1 MSDVAP
7 PVAALVEEF
16 SKLPGIGVK
25 TAQRLTFFILR
36 SPTDQA
42 RRLADAI
49 MRVKES
55 IVYCSRCFNLTET
68 DPCSICSNQAREQD
82 VICVVEEPLDV
93 LALEKTGRYK
103 GLYHVLH
110 GALSP
115 MNGIGPK
122 DIRIAELLRR
132 LEDGKVSEVIMATN
146 PGFEGDYT
154 ASTIRRDIQSE
165 LKLPELKIT
174 ALARGLPLGSDL
186 EYADEDTEG
195 MLDECQLLDPDKARE
210 PQDDIIVTHLETLL
224 LLTTTR
230 EARDRLREIKLYPI
244 LRELDS
250 HSDNQDVKVNTDRIV
265 QVIMRGEEGEERDDE
280 KKNEEVVTASDD
292 LHRVRVGER
301 SAPDAGRRG

>member
-55 IVYCSRCFNLTET
+55 IIYCSRCFNLTEI
-68 DPCSICSNQAREQD
+68 DPCSICSNAARDQD

-122 DIRIAELLRR
+122 DIRIAELLKR
-132 LEDGKVSEVIMATN
+132 LETGTIREVIMATN

-154 ASTIRRDIQSE
+154 ASTIRRDIQNE
-165 LKLPELKIT
+165 LNVPDLKIT

-186 EYADEDTEG
+186 EYADEDTLG
-195 MLDECQLLDPDKARE
+195 RA
-210 PQDDIIVTHLETLL
+210 LE
-224 LLTTTR
+224 
-230 EARDRLREIKLYPI
+230 
-244 LRELDS
+244 
-250 HSDNQDVKVNTDRIV
+250 
-265 QVIMRGEEGEERDDE
+265 
-280 KKNEEVVTASDD
+280 
-292 LHRVRVGER
+292 
-301 SAPDAGRRG
+301 GRRDLF